1 MKKVEEHCYR
11 AHSSS
16 LVTQTLAQNILY
28 VNLTL
33 KLKRYKMK
41 IRYQNCDHR
50 LPWNR
55 LPSTLCKSFRF

>member
-50 LPWNR
+50 LP
-55 LPSTLCKSFRF
+55 